1 MSGVLLATVP
11 SEVRNFNPNLGQLYL
26 AASLRKAGID
36 VRLLDL
42 ASLYGPSDIE
52 TLAAAIDDQKP
63 EILGFTLYT
72 ETVLYGYD
80 LIELLEDTAG
90 LCIVAG
96 GPHATAEPAEVL
108 EHGFDLAVVG
118 EGEETL
124 VDLVGSLRSG
134 GSLADVPGL
143 AWLDDAGRLQTSL
156 ELQCQRCLQALDM
169 PLELDFRLMI
179 DASDELVRDSSLDT
193 LYSDDGFID
202 LYEVVEDELIL
213 AIPLVPLHEDVS
225 CNEYW
230 LAADSE
236 AEPAE
241 KENPFA
247 VLRQLKTTD

>member
-1 MSGVLLATVP
+1 MRDKLRRRYQVQRELTRKGYYEGAVALAEMTRLGELLYSADSGRNERQV
-11 SEVRNFNPNLGQLYL
+11 EVRFEFSRNEY
-26 AASLRKAGID
+26 
-36 VRLLDL
+36 
-42 ASLYGPSDIE
+42 
-52 TLAAAIDDQKP
+52 
-63 EILGFTLYT
+63 
-72 ETVLYGYD
+72 
-80 LIELLEDTAG
+80 
-90 LCIVAG
+90 
-96 GPHATAEPAEVL
+96 
-108 EHGFDLAVVG
+108 
-118 EGEETL
+118 
-124 VDLVGSLRSG
+124 
-134 GSLADVPGL
+134 DVPMI
-143 AWLDDAGRLQTSL
+143 AGRLQTSL